1 MQSKKLT
8 HIWESNGIAVFNLSA
23 HWAQGNIVALVRHAE
38 RCDHSDN
45 QCLDGDTGIT
55 IIGKDISLKIGSNFE
70 DFLPTDHAL
79 IYNSPLKR
87 TSQTAQFMFN
97 GASISQAWLHD
108 NCKTR
113 FLEDIIEHKKEG
125 TNMVLVTHS
134 TCINSLRTLHN
145 KKLIPIDAGAD
156 GNYSVTIF
164 LTISQVDRKAYVLG
178 YVDANDWENILQGKT
193 RVAGVTPSA
202 GQHLL

>member
-108 NCKTR
+108 NCKAR
-113 FLEDIIEHKKEG
+113 FLEDIIEHKKDG
-125 TNMVLVTHS
+125 TNMILVTHS
-134 TCINSLRTLHN
+134 TCINGLRTLLN
-145 KKLIPIDAGAD
+145 NKLIPIAAGAD
-156 GNYSVTIF
+156 ENYAVTIF
-164 LTISQVDRKAYVLG
+164 LTISKADRKAYVLG
-178 YVDANDWENILQGKT
+178 YVDANDWENFSQDKT

-202 GQHLL
+202 DPYLL